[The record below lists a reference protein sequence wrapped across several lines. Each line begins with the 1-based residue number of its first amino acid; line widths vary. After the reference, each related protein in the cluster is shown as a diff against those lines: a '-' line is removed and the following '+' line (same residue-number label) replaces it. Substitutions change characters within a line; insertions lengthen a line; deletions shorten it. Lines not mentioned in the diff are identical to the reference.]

1 MQALASLLEPLKDP
15 GPLFFALL
23 IGHVLADYPLQT
35 EFMAIG
41 KNHRRA
47 RPLPGSL
54 AETRGVWVHCLTAH
68 ALVHAGAVWMIT
80 GSMTLALIEAGLHWG
95 IDFAKSAG
103 LTNLH
108 VDQTLHILCKVG
120 YVWAIHAGWVMAGG

>member
-1 MQALASLLEPLKDP
+1 MQELALLLEPLKDS

-23 IGHVLADYPLQT
+23 IGHVMGDYPLQT

-41 KNHRRA
+41 KNHRR
-47 RPLPGSL
+47 PLSGMA

-80 GSMTLALIEAGLHWG
+80 GSMTLALIEAGLHWV

-108 VDQTLHILCKVG
+108 VDQILHILCKVG
-120 YVWAIHAGWVMAGG
+120 YVWAIHVGWVMAGG